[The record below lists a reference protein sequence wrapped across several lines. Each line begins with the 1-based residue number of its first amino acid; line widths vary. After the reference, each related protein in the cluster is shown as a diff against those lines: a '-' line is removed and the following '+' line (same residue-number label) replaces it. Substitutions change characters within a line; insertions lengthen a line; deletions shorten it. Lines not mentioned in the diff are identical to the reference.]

1 MSPDDFTIESLAEYL
16 HLDPAQVA
24 RLADRGKI
32 PGRKVSGNWHFARA
46 EVNGWLEQK
55 IGLSSEE
62 ELVQVENMLARTP
75 GAEVEPPISIST
87 MLPLD
92 AVALPLAAKTRGS
105 VITTMCEL
113 AGRTGWLWDPE
124 RMAEAVRARE
134 DMHSTALDN
143 GVALLHPRRPLP
155 SLLSQAFLALGI
167 GSHGIPFGGPRGALT
182 DIFFLVCSLDDRGH
196 LRVLARLSRLLNH
209 PGLVADLRRASDA
222 WSARKLIFDLEREL
236 VE

>member
-1 MSPDDFTIESLAEYL
+1 MSADDFTIESLAEYL

-24 RLADRGKI
+24 RLADRGKL
-32 PGRKVSGNWHFARA
+32 PGRKVGGQWHFARG
-46 EVNGWLEQK
+46 EVNQWLEQK

-62 ELVQVENMLARTP
+62 ELVQVESMLARTP
-75 GAEVEPPISIST
+75 GAGSEPSISVAA
-87 MLPLD
+87 MLPLEAI
-92 AVALPLAAKTRGS
+92 AVPLPAKTRGS
-105 VITTMCEL
+105 VITSMCEL

-155 SLLSQAFLALGI
+155 SLLSQAFLALGV
-167 GSHGIPFGGPRGALT
+167 GSHGIPFGGPRGTLT
-182 DIFFLVCSLDDRGH
+182 DIFFLILSLEDRGH

-209 PGLVADLRRASDA
+209 PGLLADLRRAPDPRV
-222 WSARKLIFDLEREL
+222 ARQLIADLEREL
-236 VE
+236 LD